1 MEKEGHYITFK
12 PRYSQQGEGSND
24 ISVVWKI
31 DDKTTEHFGNSVEI
45 DEETNLKIDIDN
57 WNTDKFNVSRTVKN
71 KRINITDKF
80 EICKREY
87 WYLKPKLTVL
97 WNYTVHNGNWKKGWL

>member
-12 PRYSQQGEGSND
+12 PRDSQQGEGLND

-31 DDKTTEHFGNSVEI
+31 DDKTTENFGNSVEI

-87 WYLKPKLTVL
+87 
-97 WNYTVHNGNWKKGWL
+97 